1 MSRAGRY
8 GLALL
13 AFLAVAVPPAS
24 AGPGASRA
32 RAGDPGSCHRTSKAV
47 PEDLPADGPP
57 ALYRPEPALPQPPG
71 WPFGDGFPR
80 TSGTGRYACGAFFWS
95 DFLYDDNGAVGIP
108 SPTMNE
114 SVGAP
119 SAGTY
124 VYPDPG
130 QARNGADI
138 FRAAIGRTGAQTW
151 WRVDWSTLVD
161 IHVPVAAFALDTDAD
176 PSTGTA
182 AWPGNAGISS
192 PGIDRVILVS
202 GAGAWVIDPAS
213 GDRTPVKDIGGAHVV
228 DADARS
234 FLVRIPRSALPP
246 LGDWTV
252 RLAAGLAN
260 EAGDGFAQLTPT
272 HGAAPGQPNVYN
284 VTFRRYDED
293 EPRLRN
299 AWFDTA
305 QATALSLGGDVSAF
319 EATLD
324 WDLVLARESEPEPL
338 VTGYV
343 NRWYVSSQEFD
354 QGIVNGA
361 TPTYR
366 GRVQPYMAY
375 VPTDYDPA
383 ADPANLTW
391 YLHGAFSNH
400 NSSPAVA
407 PSFLQQLCEERSSI
421 CVSPLGRGPSGG
433 WRGQMELDFW
443 EVWNR
448 VATAYRLDPETTILG
463 GVSMGGFG
471 SYHIMLNHPHLF
483 AATYILSGTASTDLP
498 RIGNARWQPIY
509 HFHGA
514 LDELVPFPDARETVD
529 QLQALGY
536 RYVFD
541 QYAAEDHVAVQLKDG
556 YRDVADWVGA
566 QGSRKHAP
574 GRITYRWFAG
584 DVEGVNTEY
593 GIAPAGAWWVRDP
606 VIRGAATS
614 AAIEATSLALPE
626 PGVTPTVM
634 TSPRPDA
641 EPSPAIREEL
651 TWELGDV
658 PRAESRV
665 DLNLTDVAAMT
676 LRLRGA
682 GIVPSEDAVVSV
694 TTDGTTSLTLTG
706 LSHRQ
711 EVFLDGARVS
721 RAHRNGT
728 ATVPVPEGTA
738 NLITFG
744 SSN

>member
-1 MSRAGRY
+1 M
-8 GLALL
+8 ALF
-13 AFLAVAVPPAS
+13 ATLAVMVPPA
-24 AGPGASRA
+24 ASSSPSGQTRV
-32 RAGDPGSCHRTSKAV
+32 GDPGSCHGTSKAV
-47 PEDLPADGPP
+47 PQDLPADGPP
-57 ALYRPEPALPQPPG
+57 ALYHRESELPRPER
-71 WPFGDGFPR
+71 WSFGDGFPR
-80 TSGTGRYACGAFFWS
+80 TSGTGRYACGAYFWS

-108 SPTMNE
+108 SPAMNE

-130 QARNGADI
+130 AASNGADI
-138 FRAAIGRTGAQTW
+138 FRAAIGRAGSQTW
-151 WRVDWSTLVD
+151 WRVDWNTLVD
-161 IHVPVAAFALDTDAD
+161 PHVPIAAFALDTDAD
-176 PSTGTA
+176 TSTGTS

-202 GAGAWVIDPAS
+202 GAGAWVIDTAS
-213 GDRTPVKDIGGAHVV
+213 GARMAVEDLGGAHTV

-260 EAGDGFAQLTPT
+260 ASGDGFLQLTPS

-284 VTFRRYDED
+284 VTFRNYDED
-293 EPRLRN
+293 ESRLRN
-299 AWFDTA
+299 AWFDTT
-305 QATALSLGGDVSAF
+305 QTTVLSTGGDVSAF
-319 EATLD
+319 EASLD
-324 WDLVLARESEPEPL
+324 WDRVLAKETEPEPL
-338 VTGYV
+338 VTGFV

-383 ADPANLTW
+383 SAEPAKLTW
-391 YLHGAFSNH
+391 YLHGAFSTH

-407 PSFLQQLCEERSSI
+407 PNFLQQLCEERSSI

-448 VATAYRLDPETTILG
+448 VAGAYRLDPETTILG

-471 SYHIMLNHPHLF
+471 SYHILLNHPHLF
-483 AATYILSGTASTDLP
+483 AATYILSGTATTDLP
-498 RIGNARWQPIY
+498 RIDNARWQPIY
-509 HFHGA
+509 HFHGV

-529 QLQALGY
+529 RLQTLGY

-541 QYAAEDHVAVQLKDG
+541 QYPAEDHVAVQLKDG
-556 YRDVADWVGA
+556 YRDVADWVKA
-566 QGSRKHAP
+566 QGSRKHDP
-574 GRITYRWFAG
+574 GRITYRWVAG

-593 GIAPAGAWWVRDP
+593 GIAPDGAWWVRDP
-606 VIRGAATS
+606 LIRGTATS
-614 AAIEATSLALPE
+614 ATIDAISLALPE
-626 PGVTPTVM
+626 PAVTPTVT
-634 TSPRPDA
+634 TSPRLDA
-641 EPSPAIREEL
+641 QPSPAIREEL
-651 TWELGDV
+651 TWELGEV
-658 PRAESRV
+658 PLAEQQV
-665 DLNLTDVAAMT
+665 ELTLDDVAAMT
-676 LRLRGA
+676 LRLEGA
-682 GIVPSEDAVVSV
+682 GIVPSEDVVVSV
-694 TTDGTTSLTLTG
+694 ATDGPTTLTLTG
-706 LSHRQ
+706 LAHRQ
-711 EVFLDGARVS
+711 RVFLDGVRV
-721 RAHRNGT
+721 ATGNRNGIAVVT
-728 ATVPVPEGTA
+728 VPEGA
-738 NLITFG
+738 DHRITF
-744 SSN
+744 S